1 MTGVQTCALPILI
14 LGLFALSLALGSC
27 KDELE
32 AQPATYSSLL
42 TGTESKAWRRISRD
56 LAIDVGGQRDT
67 ISFNRG
73 IPPCQS
79 DDVFI
84 FYRSGQVFEL
94 SEGETTCD
102 EEDESVIVSGRWRL
116 NHVNRI
122 IDLGTEEP
130 YTLVALEEDLLI
142 WGYNVQIDFNTEVG
156 VRKDFPAFLLET
168 YVPAD

>member
-1 MTGVQTCALPILI
+1 MKTYIMGLMSLCLAVLMLP
-14 LGLFALSLALGSC
+14 LGGC
-27 KDELE
+27 KEDLE
-32 AQPATYSSLL
+32 AEPATYSTLL

-56 LAIDVGGQRDT
+56 LAINVGGERDT

-102 EEDESVIVSGRWRL
+102 EEDERVIVSGRWRL

-130 YTLVALEEDLLI
+130 YTLVALEEDLLV
-142 WGYNVQIDFNTEVG
+142 WGYDVQIPFNTSVG
-156 VRKDFPAFLLET
+156 VVKDFPAFLLET